1 MLDLG
6 YVRANLSAVEEKLRV
21 RGMDPAVVFGDFITI
36 DQRRRDA
43 ITHVE
48 TNRAFLNA
56 ISSSYEDARK
66 KKQEGVLRDVLV
78 EIFKRFRIADF
89 LPKELLVDSIGQS
102 ITYKVLSLQVQKY
115 KEEIG
120 QLEKIVEAT
129 DLELRNILQAI
140 PNFPQDSVPI
150 GKSEHDNHVEKIW
163 DGDEKL
169 TTEGNPDTAYIPAAP
184 SFPALP
190 HWEIGER
197 LGILDFE
204 RAAKIS
210 GSRFVVHFGQGA
222 RLERALANFMLDLHT
237 REHGYTE
244 VLPPYM
250 VNSKSLF
257 GTGQLPKFAED
268 LFHCDD
274 KGPYEPGKFQDGD
287 HWMIPTAEVPVTNLF
302 RDETLDE
309 SQLTTSFCAYTP
321 CFRSEAG
328 SYGKDVR
335 GMIRQ
340 HQFQKVELVKFCRPE
355 DSNAEHEQLTRDA
368 EAVLER
374 LGLPYRRMLLCTGD
388 MGFSSAKT
396 YDLEVWLPGQ
406 NLYREISSCS
416 NFEAFQ
422 ARRANIRFRPSGAA
436 QGKAKKSEFVHTL
449 NGSGLAVGRTYLA
462 VLENYQQADGT
473 VRIPEALL
481 PYMNDPSKPCAEWE
495 TQIAPQ
501 QHTGRS

>member
-1 MLDLG
+1 
-6 YVRANLSAVEEKLRV
+6 VEKVWDGSEKLN
-21 RGMDPAVVFGDFITI
+21 GDDKHDKDYQPPAC
-36 DQRRRDA
+36 
-43 ITHVE
+43 
-48 TNRAFLNA
+48 AFP
-56 ISSSYEDARK
+56 
-66 KKQEGVLRDVLV
+66 V
-78 EIFKRFRIADF
+78 
-89 LPKELLVDSIGQS
+89 
-102 ITYKVLSLQVQKY
+102 
-115 KEEIG
+115 
-120 QLEKIVEAT
+120 
-129 DLELRNILQAI
+129 
-140 PNFPQDSVPI
+140 
-150 GKSEHDNHVEKIW
+150 
-163 DGDEKL
+163 
-169 TTEGNPDTAYIPAAP
+169 
-184 SFPALP
+184 LP

-274 KGPYEPGKFQDGD
+274 KSPYEPGKFQDGD
-287 HWMIPTAEVPVTNLF
+287 HWLIPTAEVPVTNLF

-309 SQLTTSFCAYTP
+309 AQLTTSFCAYTP

-340 HQFQKVELVKFCRPE
+340 HQFQKVELVKFCRPD
-355 DSNAEHEQLTRDA
+355 DSNAEHERLTRDA

-388 MGFSSAKT
+388 MGFASAKT

-481 PYMNDPSKPCAEWE
+481 PYMNDPSKSRAEWE
-495 TQIAPQ
+495 TTIAPQ
-501 QHTGRS
+501 RHTGRS